1 MGSTH
6 PPLES
11 LLRFSQNCLEGF
23 ELSRLNRIAKPPQR
37 IPRDPCRMDR
47 VRNRSALRT
56 VAPRTPLC
64 ERFVCE
70 SGRSPRIRFIADST
84 WRRDSLFRASPSAD
98 WATKFRWNF
107 RSFRW
112 SNLATAWL
120 SNCDYRSGICRFRK
134 MLPPLFARWNISRPA
149 KLRRSVSSHLTCWIS
164 MLLIHRLR
172 VHFSRSLNPGRPA
185 KLETLRHRRPASMP
199 IPIDPRTTL
208 FGMLPHSSQGTATLW
223 RESCRAIEVELAST
237 LATKVIALERRS
249 HICTGSEP
257 KRSLPAFAI
266 STFATSVF
274 ALPCRA
280 FAS

>member
-23 ELSRLNRIAKPPQR
+23 ELSRLNRIA
-37 IPRDPCRMDR
+37 
-47 VRNRSALRT
+47 NLRK
-56 VAPRTPLC
+56 
-64 ERFVCE
+64 EFQE
-70 SGRSPRIRFIADST
+70 I
-84 WRRDSLFRASPSAD
+84 
-98 WATKFRWNF
+98 
-107 RSFRW
+107 
-112 SNLATAWL
+112 LAEWIEFEIEA
-120 SNCDYRSGICRFRK
+120 R
-134 MLPPLFARWNISRPA
+134 FARW
-149 KLRRSVSSHLTCWIS
+149 LLERRSVSDSFANRADLPAFGSLQIPLGGVTHSAEQLLLPTGDEIPLEFPFVSLVELGDGVAFELRLPLRHLPVS
-164 MLLIHRLR
+164 QDASAAL
-172 VHFSRSLNPGRPA
+172 RSLEHFASCEAQAIGEQPLDLLDLDAPDSSASCPFLPFPQPGPA
-185 KLETLRHRRPASMP
+185 REIRNVAPPKTCVHADTDRSAHYVVRYASAFVTR
-199 IPIDPRTTL
+199 DRDAL
-208 FGMLPHSSQGTATLW
+208 AGN
-223 RESCRAIEVELAST
+223 CRAIEIELAST